1 MHRLDIKQKGI
12 RKYRNCKTME
22 WKGRD
27 LFSDNLLKTW
37 IIVLKKTSIPVLV
50 PFNDCLSNA

>member
-1 MHRLDIKQKGI
+1 
-12 RKYRNCKTME
+12 ME